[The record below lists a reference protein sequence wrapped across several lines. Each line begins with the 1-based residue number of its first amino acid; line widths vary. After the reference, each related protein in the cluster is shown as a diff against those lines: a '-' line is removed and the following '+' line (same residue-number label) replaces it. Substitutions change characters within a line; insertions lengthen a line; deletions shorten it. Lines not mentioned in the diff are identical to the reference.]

1 MELSVTQADAAKK
14 KVLGRGL
21 SALIPGA
28 AASVTAPSAEVGKR
42 GLMTVAIEKVVPNDR
57 QPRSHFDAN
66 ALDELAQSIRENG
79 ILQPILVRKLGDEYQ
94 IIAGER
100 RWRAA
105 QRAGLHDVPVM
116 VKELD
121 DSAAFAIALIENI
134 QRSDLN
140 PIEES
145 LAYQRLLEEHAFT
158 QEALAQRVGKDR
170 STITNSLRLLK
181 LPERVREFV
190 VEGKLSMG
198 HARALLG
205 LEEAKLIE
213 KAALE
218 LVQNGGSV
226 RDAEKLVAR
235 VKAGEDAAPKEKKSQ
250 SPEAI
255 ALIDSLQSSLGT
267 RVRLQEQQGKG
278 RIEID
283 FHSLDELDRLVDRLL
298 RR

>member
-1 MELSVTQADAAKK
+1 MSEAAKK

-21 SALIPGA
+21 SALIP
-28 AASVTAPSAEVGKR
+28 SAPQSLGNELNKK
-42 GLMTVAIEKVVPNDR
+42 GLLTVAIERVVPNDR
-57 QPRSHFDAN
+57 QPRSHFDAA

-79 ILQPILVRKLGDEYQ
+79 VLQPILVRKLDEKEYQ

-105 QRAGLHDVPVM
+105 QRAGLHEVPVI

-121 DSAAFAIALIENI
+121 DRAAFAIALIENI

-140 PIEES
+140 AIEEA
-145 LAYQRLLEEHAFT
+145 LAYERLLDEHEFT

-181 LPERVREFV
+181 LPERVRTFV

-205 LEEAKLIE
+205 LEEPRQIE

-226 RDAEKLVAR
+226 RDAEKLVQKL
-235 VKAGEDAAPKEKKSQ
+235 KAGNDAQPQEKKRLSA
-250 SPEAI
+250 EAL
-255 ALIDSLQSSLGT
+255 ALIDTLQSALGT
-267 RVRLQEQQGKG
+267 RVRLVENEGKG
-278 RIEID
+278 KIEVD
-283 FHSLDELDRLVDRLL
+283 FHSLAELDRLVDRLL
-298 RR
+298 KN

>member
-1 MELSVTQADAAKK
+1 MSEAAKK

-21 SALIPGA
+21 SALIP
-28 AASVTAPSAEVGKR
+28 SAPQSLGHELNKK
-42 GLMTVAIEKVVPNDR
+42 GLLTVAIERVVPNDR
-57 QPRSHFDAN
+57 QPRSHFDAA

-79 ILQPILVRKLGDEYQ
+79 VLQPILVRKLDEKEYQ

-105 QRAGLHDVPVM
+105 QRAGLHEVPVI

-121 DSAAFAIALIENI
+121 DRAAFAIALIENI

-140 PIEES
+140 AIEEA
-145 LAYQRLLEEHAFT
+145 LAYERLLDEHEFT

-181 LPERVREFV
+181 LPERVRTFV

-205 LEEAKLIE
+205 LEEPKQIE

-226 RDAEKLVAR
+226 RDAEKLVQKL
-235 VKAGEDAAPKEKKSQ
+235 KAGNDAQPQEKKKLSA
-250 SPEAI
+250 EAL
-255 ALIDSLQSSLGT
+255 ALIDTLQSALGT
-267 RVRLQEQQGKG
+267 RVRLVENEGKG
-278 RIEID
+278 KIEVD
-283 FHSLDELDRLVDRLL
+283 FHSLAELDRLVDRLL
-298 RR
+298 KN

>member
-1 MELSVTQADAAKK
+1 MMNDPAKK

-28 AASVTAPSAEVGKR
+28 PAQPAQQGQQRS
-42 GLMTVAIEKVVPNDR
+42 GLLTVAIERVVPNDR
-57 QPRSHFDAN
+57 QPRTHFDAQ
-66 ALDELAQSIRENG
+66 ALDELSQSIKENG
-79 ILQPILVRKLGDEYQ
+79 VLQPILVRKNGEEFQ

-105 QRAGLHDVPVM
+105 QRAGLHEVPVI

-121 DSAAFAIALIENI
+121 DSSAFAIALIENI

-140 PIEES
+140 AIEEA
-145 LAYQRLLEEHAFT
+145 LAYERLLAEHDFT

-170 STITNSLRLLK
+170 STITNSIRLLK
-181 LPERVREFV
+181 LPERVRNFV

-205 LEEAKLIE
+205 LEEPRLIE

-226 RDAEKLVAR
+226 RDAEKLVQKL
-235 VKAGEDAAPKEKKSQ
+235 KAGDDAAPKEKKQ
-250 SPEAI
+250 MTPEAI
-255 ALIDSLQSSLGT
+255 ALVDTLQSALGT
-267 RVRLQEQQGKG
+267 RVRLVENQGKG
-278 RIEID
+278 RIEVD
-283 FHSLDELDRLVDRLL
+283 FHSLAELDRLIERFVK
-298 RR
+298 

>member
-1 MELSVTQADAAKK
+1 MSEAAKK

-21 SALIPGA
+21 SALIP
-28 AASVTAPSAEVGKR
+28 SAPQSLGHELNKK
-42 GLMTVAIEKVVPNDR
+42 GLLTVAIERVVPNDR
-57 QPRSHFDAN
+57 QPRSHFDAA

-79 ILQPILVRKLGDEYQ
+79 VLQPILVRKLDEKEYQ

-105 QRAGLHDVPVM
+105 QRAGLHEVPVI

-121 DSAAFAIALIENI
+121 DRAAFAIALIENI

-140 PIEES
+140 AIEEA
-145 LAYQRLLEEHAFT
+145 LAYERLLDEHEFT

-181 LPERVREFV
+181 LPERVRTFV

-205 LEEAKLIE
+205 LEEPKQIE

-226 RDAEKLVAR
+226 RDAEKLVQKL
-235 VKAGEDAAPKEKKSQ
+235 KAGNDAQPQEKKRLSA
-250 SPEAI
+250 EAL
-255 ALIDSLQSSLGT
+255 ALIDTLQSALGT
-267 RVRLQEQQGKG
+267 RVRLVENEGKG
-278 RIEID
+278 KIEVD
-283 FHSLDELDRLVDRLL
+283 FHSLAELDRLVDRLL
-298 RR
+298 KN

>member
-1 MELSVTQADAAKK
+1 MSEAAKK

-21 SALIPGA
+21 SALIP
-28 AASVTAPSAEVGKR
+28 SAPQSLGNELNKK
-42 GLMTVAIEKVVPNDR
+42 GLLTVAIERVVPNDR
-57 QPRSHFDAN
+57 QPRSHFDAA

-79 ILQPILVRKLGDEYQ
+79 VLQPILVRKLDEKEYQ

-105 QRAGLHDVPVM
+105 QRAGLHEVPVI

-121 DSAAFAIALIENI
+121 DRAAFAIALIENI

-140 PIEES
+140 AIEEA
-145 LAYQRLLEEHAFT
+145 LAYERLLDEHEFT

-181 LPERVREFV
+181 LPERVRTFV

-205 LEEAKLIE
+205 LEEPKQIE

-226 RDAEKLVAR
+226 RDAEKLVQKL
-235 VKAGEDAAPKEKKSQ
+235 KAGNDAQPQEKKRLSA
-250 SPEAI
+250 EAL
-255 ALIDSLQSSLGT
+255 ALIDTLQSALGT
-267 RVRLQEQQGKG
+267 RVRLVENEGKG
-278 RIEID
+278 KIEVD
-283 FHSLDELDRLVDRLL
+283 FHSLAELDRLVDRLL
-298 RR
+298 KN

>member
-1 MELSVTQADAAKK
+1 MNDPAKK

-28 AASVTAPSAEVGKR
+28 PAQPAQQGQQRS
-42 GLMTVAIEKVVPNDR
+42 GLLTVAIERVVPNDR
-57 QPRSHFDAN
+57 QPRTHFDAQ
-66 ALDELAQSIRENG
+66 ALDELSQSIKENG
-79 ILQPILVRKLGDEYQ
+79 VLQPILVRKNGEEFQ

-105 QRAGLHDVPVM
+105 QRAGLHEVPVI

-121 DSAAFAIALIENI
+121 DSSAFAIALIENI

-140 PIEES
+140 AIEEA
-145 LAYQRLLEEHAFT
+145 LAYERLLAEHDFT

-170 STITNSLRLLK
+170 STITNSIRLLK
-181 LPERVREFV
+181 LPERVRNFV

-205 LEEAKLIE
+205 LEEPRLIE

-226 RDAEKLVAR
+226 RDAEKLVQKL
-235 VKAGEDAAPKEKKSQ
+235 KAGDDAAPKEKKQ
-250 SPEAI
+250 MTPEAI
-255 ALIDSLQSSLGT
+255 ALVDTLQSALGT
-267 RVRLQEQQGKG
+267 RVRLVENQGKG
-278 RIEID
+278 RIEVD
-283 FHSLDELDRLVDRLL
+283 FHSLAELDRLIERFVK
-298 RR
+298 

>member
-1 MELSVTQADAAKK
+1 MNEPAKK

-28 AASVTAPSAEVGKR
+28 PAQPVQQGQGGK
-42 GLMTVAIEKVVPNDR
+42 GLLTVAIERVVPNDR
-57 QPRSHFDAN
+57 QPRSHFDAQ
-66 ALDELAQSIRENG
+66 ALDELSQSIKENG
-79 ILQPILVRKLGDEYQ
+79 VLQPILVRKHGEEFQ

-105 QRAGLHDVPVM
+105 QRAGLHEVPVI

-121 DSAAFAIALIENI
+121 DSSAFAVALIENI

-140 PIEES
+140 AIEEA
-145 LAYQRLLEEHAFT
+145 LAYERLLAEHDFT

-170 STITNSLRLLK
+170 STITNSIRLLK
-181 LPERVREFV
+181 LPERVRTFV

-205 LEEAKLIE
+205 LEEPKLIE

-226 RDAEKLVAR
+226 RDAEKLVQKL
-235 VKAGEDAAPKEKKSQ
+235 KAGDDAAPKEKKQ
-250 SPEAI
+250 LTPEAI
-255 ALIDSLQSSLGT
+255 ALVDTLQSALGT
-267 RVRLQEQQGKG
+267 RVRLVENQGKG
-278 RIEID
+278 RIEVD
-283 FHSLDELDRLVDRLL
+283 FHSLAELDRLIERFVK
-298 RR
+298 